1 MNLIQGRAV
10 DTAQA
15 RAFLDQLPAAMAAT
29 LRGEPLATE
38 TVLRAADVL
47 SQQLRT
53 PQTLDMLLALGVD
66 RRQAEAMLREAAEF
80 LSREYLQTKL
90 RRELGPQPFEP
101 RQIEPG
107 IMEQH
112 VPLGVLTHI
121 AAGNAAGLPAFSVLE
136 GLLAGN
142 INLLK
147 LPGQDDGL
155 STALLLRL
163 LEVEPRL
170 ADYVYV
176 FDLPSTDAPAI
187 RKLLAVSD
195 AVAVWGGDF
204 AVSGIR
210 ALAPANVQIIEWGHK
225 LSFAWV
231 TAAGETPEVLE
242 AVARDICQTEQLLCS
257 SPQCL
262 YYETDCF
269 EELQAFAGRFCAAL
283 DRVSQEIPSQTLD
296 PAVQAEITAL
306 AELVR
311 VEELLAAKKVYRGEG
326 WMVIADMDP
335 ALRPS
340 PMFRTVWVKPMTPET
355 ALDTLRAQRGYL
367 QTAGLACAPQE
378 HGDLSALLLR
388 CGLCRVMPCGQMA
401 SNYAGEPHDG
411 VSALRRYTRT
421 VTIRNRNATF

>member
-1 MNLIQGRAV
+1 MNIIRGEAA
-10 DTAQA
+10 DAATA
-15 RAFLDQLPAAMAAT
+15 RAFLDDLPVAIAAT
-29 LRGEPLATE
+29 LRGEPLDAQ
-38 TVLRAADVL
+38 TVLQAADAL
-47 SQQLRT
+47 SRELLI
-53 PQTLDMLLALGVD
+53 PQTLDMLLALGVE
-66 RRQAEAMLREAAEF
+66 RRQAEGMVREASEF
-80 LSREYLQTKL
+80 LSRGYLETKL
-90 RRELGPQPFEP
+90 RRELGEQPFAPRQVEP
-101 RQIEPG
+101 RV
-107 IMEQH
+107 MEQH

-147 LPGQDDGL
+147 LPGHDDGL
-155 STALLLRL
+155 STAVLSRL
-163 LEVEPRL
+163 LELEPRL

-187 RKLLAVSD
+187 GKLLAVSD

-210 ALAPANVQIIEWGHK
+210 ALAPPNVQIIEWGHK

-231 TAAGETPEVLE
+231 TAAGETPDALE
-242 AVARDICQTEQLLCS
+242 AVARDICETEQLLCS

-262 YYETDCF
+262 YYETESF
-269 EELQAFAGRFCAAL
+269 EELQDFAVRFCAAL
-283 DRVSQEIPSQTLD
+283 DRVSRQLPPQPLE

-306 AELVR
+306 AELTR
-311 VEELLAAKKVYRGEG
+311 VEELLAPKKVYCGEG
-326 WMVIADMDP
+326 WTVLADMDP

-340 PMFRTVWVKPMTPET
+340 PMFRTVWVKPLTRDT
-355 ALDTLRAQRGYL
+355 ACDTLRPQRGYL
-367 QTAGLACAPQE
+367 QTAGLACATGE
-378 HGDLSALLLR
+378 HGGLLALLLR

-411 VSALRRYTRT
+411 VPALRRYTRT
-421 VTIRNRNATF
+421 ATVRT